1 MSCFLFAKIVHI
13 FRFCNS
19 GMSIPWSDFSYSCRE
34 NSLKG
39 YATDGRRIVKVGM
52 GFSVEK
58 RAMTEYII
66 RA

>member
-1 MSCFLFAKIVHI
+1 MMISAKRRLSNKKRVGGCLFWGE
-13 FRFCNS
+13 FR
-19 GMSIPWSDFSYSCRE
+19 R
-34 NSLKG
+34 

-66 RA
+66 EE